1 MYTVENV
8 MSDKV
13 VTIAP
18 EASVR
23 EAMRRMA
30 SEDVP
35 ALIVRV
41 FPLITTCLLVPAA
54 AVKVRL
60 LMVVLAPSVVARLPP
75 PLVTLKFTLV
85 VAPGKAEQNPTS
97 TACCH

>member
-1 MYTVENV
+1 MYTVKNV

-30 SEDVP
+30 SEDVQ
-35 ALIVRV
+35 ALIV
-41 FPLITTCLLVPAA
+41 LLE
-54 AVKVRL
+54 RGDYGIL
-60 LMVVLAPSVVARLPP
+60 TQRDVVGKVVAAGLDPTQTTVSEVCTAP
-75 PLVTLKFTLV
+75 VVTISPDASLRE
-85 VAPGKAEQNPTS
+85 A
-97 TACCH
+97 